1 MNSSSTVN
9 QKRKRK
15 TNKTN
20 HSENENKILR
30 SGYMMANH
38 PKDLPEIHNLDPQLT
53 PLFLQVIQSQKKCIQ
68 MEQSMIPMTSH
79 SSISSIISAD
89 HTSTSLWNRIQAQTE
104 ATQWKPLYDQQQE
117 YKSHLEHFLQ
127 ELSNCSSSTTWNGKT
142 YNNKDDNKDHDRSTP
157 TNAMA
162 CFHFIMDLLHCN
174 DDYDNATSVDTPR
187 HNISLQHA
195 VLRILPYILQQD
207 QTLEKL
213 FIRHLKRF
221 VDVIGDAS
229 RGHSTT
235 ITDERN
241 SKRYAR
247 ILHMQQD
254 AVRMIQEMADRYTY
268 TSTTNQHEQQREASK
283 LIIAYRYLS
292 EQKGISLL
300 LQDTNTITI
309 TNNTVCPQTN
319 GQMIDVRKKRD
330 QAIQYGE
337 KECRKLNQV
346 LQMVQECID
355 ILVPRFGHEPLD
367 IKGMDTK
374 TDETSPVSNNNNGQ
388 YKDDDIDDEDIEW
401 EDGDDNILNASHDS
415 MSYDHVSSVEQ
426 TLAVMEQ
433 SGSLQHGTIN
443 IALDTQNFTA
453 HVNNNAKHVSNDKVQ
468 VMKDK
473 LMKYA
478 DVLKKRLQVLDGW
491 YHALITADNMIESN
505 RIQTGNE
512 TLSGDGRSLVLL
524 PPLLREKKG
533 KVLHLIHVTKSDV
546 TQALSSIRR
555 LKHSVDDDTSNDL
568 EEKSTVSNSK
578 ATDHSMISREDA
590 TSMQS
595 WISGL
600 NHSRPSET
608 AKDRL
613 ELNWKTNQ
621 NSKRKPKSRVQI
633 KLRRT

>member
-15 TNKTN
+15 SKNTN
-20 HSENENKILR
+20 HSKNENKILR
-30 SGYMMANH
+30 SGYMMDNH
-38 PKDLPEIHNLDPQLT
+38 PKDLPEIHHLDPQLT

-68 MEQSMIPMTSH
+68 MEQNMIPLTSN
-79 SSISSIISAD
+79 SSSSSSAH
-89 HTSTSLWNRIQAQTE
+89 HTTTSLWNRIQAQTE
-104 ATQWKPLYDQQQE
+104 ATKLKPLYDQQQE

-127 ELSNCSSSTTWNGKT
+127 ELSNCSSSSWNGTKH
-142 YNNKDDNKDHDRSTP
+142 NNKDDNNKGHDRSTH

-174 DDYDNATSVDTPR
+174 DDHENATSVDTPPL
-187 HNISLQHA
+187 NISLQHA

-207 QTLEKL
+207 RMLEKL

-221 VDVIGDAS
+221 VDVIGNAS

-241 SKRYAR
+241 SKRYSR

-254 AVRMIQEMADRYTY
+254 AVRMIQEMAVRYRYT
-268 TSTTNQHEQQREASK
+268 TTDPNHYEQQREASK

-300 LQDTNTITI
+300 LQDTNTTI
-309 TNNTVCPQTN
+309 TTDTICPQTN

-337 KECRKLNQV
+337 KECRKLNRV

-367 IKGMDTK
+367 IKRMDTK
-374 TDETSPVSNNNNGQ
+374 MDETSLVSNNNNGQ

-401 EDGDDNILNASHDS
+401 EDGDDNILNISHDT

-433 SGSLQHGTIN
+433 SGSLQHGAIN
-443 IALDTQNFTA
+443 IELDTQKFSA
-453 HVNNNAKHVSNDKVQ
+453 HVNDNEKYVSDDKAQ
-468 VMKDK
+468 EMKDK

-478 DVLKKRLQVLDGW
+478 DVLRKRLQVLDGW

-505 RIQTGNE
+505 RVKTGNE
-512 TLSGDGRSLVLL
+512 TLSGAGGSLVLL

-555 LKHSVDDDTSNDL
+555 LKHSVDDGTSDEL
-568 EEKSTVSNSK
+568 EDKSTVSDPK
-578 ATDHSMISREDA
+578 ATDHSMIAREDT
-590 TSMQS
+590 TSTQS

-600 NHSRPSET
+600 NHSRPAET
-608 AKDRL
+608 AKDNL

-621 NSKRKPKSRVQI
+621 NSRRKPKSRVQI